1 MVTKKI
7 AQSGPSPKKIVARFM
22 LEAMS
27 NLRTRA
33 TGVEDATVWVSAGEF
48 AGAQSQLG
56 PRIKVIPG
64 TKITKDGLVEAASVT
79 LTVPPKVLGELQ
91 GRLKKQVIDF
101 VNLNREILLKYWRN
115 EIDTQEMLEG
125 LTRI

>member
-7 AQSGPSPKKIVARFM
+7 AQSGPKKIVARFM

-33 TGVEDATVWVSAGEF
+33 TGVDDATVWVSAGEF
-48 AGAQSQLG
+48 AGAQSQYG
-56 PRIKVIPG
+56 PRVKVMPG
-64 TKITKDGLVEAASVT
+64 TKITKEGLIEAASVT
-79 LTVPPKVLGELQ
+79 ITVPPKVIGTLPGE
-91 GRLKKQVIDF
+91 LKKQVIDF
-101 VNLNREILLKYWRN
+101 VNLNREILLQYWRN
-115 EIDTQEMLEG
+115 EVSTREMLDG